1 MVDAIS
7 TGSRISPLIVL
18 RRHSVSAFVLT
29 TALAALVVV
38 IDALRSLGVSRIW
51 DDAYMFERY
60 AYNLLREGRIA
71 WNPGG
76 EPTYGLT
83 SPAFLAVVGPLVAI
97 LGERPAHV
105 ATLASALSG
114 FLFLALL
121 GLLVLRYTDA
131 PRVPSWM
138 ALMLVTCCL
147 AVSNTTFH
155 FGTGMD
161 TTFSLA
167 FATVHLIVA
176 HCAARKPAA
185 RTALVLGVVGGLAY
199 LVRPELVLQALLLPA
214 SMLALSEDRA
224 ARRCGGL
231 ALVVTVTVLLLVL
244 GACAAYFDSPLPL
257 PFYAKSTGLYGP
269 GMEAAFRGFS
279 TKELLAF
286 VARYWPL
293 FLIVLLD
300 LPNHVRRGP
309 ASPSPVERG
318 ALIATV
324 LLITYHWLMVL
335 PVMGYSSRFYQ
346 LVVPAL
352 AYLTATTLGRWHR
365 TFEGAQQLAESRTA
379 VVPAL
384 AALVLGWS
392 LLVPATFSAARGLA
406 SRVLEGGC
414 CDLDHS
420 EHTRTGW
427 PSTYWYRL
435 DRFASLPDDLVIAT
449 TEVGLPGV
457 LAPRKTI
464 VDLAGLNDSHFARQ
478 PFSAERLFARYRPD
492 LIYMPHPNYV
502 EMNRA
507 IEERLDAEGYDFYTA
522 RELDVDFGLAIRRDS
537 RHYDAMRRI
546 VEMETGAGGAAAVSP
561 AASPEYDPSS
571 EHVDEGAQPHLGESE
586 DPPVQAGNVTLGE
599 VAGDALAEDPHELV
613 VADDIRPFDE
623 LREDERGE
631 GRRVA
636 LAACACEVV
645 GADGAHLRVVAE
657 KLGQAR
663 GRSPASRAFPSTAGT
678 LEHQRRAAGAERG
691 EEAPPAEAEGLSH
704 RRPSRPGAR
713 RGAASAPR
721 S

>member
-7 TGSRISPLIVL
+7 TGSRISPLTML

-51 DDAYMFERY
+51 DDAFMFERY

-167 FATVHLIVA
+167 FATMHLIVA
-176 HCAARKPAA
+176 HRAARRPGA

-231 ALVVTVTVLLLVL
+231 ALAVTLTVLLLVL
-244 GACAAYFDSPLPL
+244 GACTAYFDSPLPL

-324 LLITYHWLMVL
+324 LLISVSLATGPACYGVL
-335 PVMGYSSRFYQ
+335 EPLLPAGRPRSRLPHSDDPRPLAPDARRRTTACRVEDVRRPRVGGAGAR
-346 LVVPAL
+346 LVAPRPC
-352 AYLTATTLGRWHR
+352 YFFGREGPREQTARR
-365 TFEGAQQLAESRTA
+365 
-379 VVPAL
+379 
-384 AALVLGWS
+384 
-392 LLVPATFSAARGLA
+392 
-406 SRVLEGGC
+406 RVL
-414 CDLDHS
+414 
-420 EHTRTGW
+420 R
-427 PSTYWYRL
+427 
-435 DRFASLPDDLVIAT
+435 
-449 TEVGLPGV
+449 
-457 LAPRKTI
+457 
-464 VDLAGLNDSHFARQ
+464 AR
-478 PFSAERLFARYRPD
+478 PL
-492 LIYMPHPNYV
+492 
-502 EMNRA
+502 
-507 IEERLDAEGYDFYTA
+507 
-522 RELDVDFGLAIRRDS
+522 
-537 RHYDAMRRI
+537 
-546 VEMETGAGGAAAVSP
+546 GAHAHGMA
-561 AASPEYDPSS
+561 
-571 EHVDEGAQPHLGESE
+571 EHVLVS
-586 DPPVQAGNVTLGE
+586 AGS
-599 VAGDALAEDPHELV
+599 
-613 VADDIRPFDE
+613 
-623 LREDERGE
+623 
-631 GRRVA
+631 
-636 LAACACEVV
+636 
-645 GADGAHLRVVAE
+645 LRVVARRPRDRDHRSGSARCPRAE
-657 KLGQAR
+657 KD
-663 GRSPASRAFPSTAGT
+663 
-678 LEHQRRAAGAERG
+678 
-691 EEAPPAEAEGLSH
+691 H
-704 RRPSRPGAR
+704 RRP
-713 RGAASAPR
+713 RGSQR
-721 S
+721 